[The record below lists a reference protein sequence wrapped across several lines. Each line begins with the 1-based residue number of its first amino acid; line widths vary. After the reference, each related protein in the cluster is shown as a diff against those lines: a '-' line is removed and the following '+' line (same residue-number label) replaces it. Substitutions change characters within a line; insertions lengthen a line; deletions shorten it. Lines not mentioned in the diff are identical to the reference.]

1 MNVNLNQEWLVLIQD
16 YSQWII
22 TVVVLMVYPVLR
34 RIPAKIFL
42 GSMRTGINAHRKQ
55 RATLLLNSITSII
68 IIAIL
73 LLSWGFDFHGL
84 LVVGSSM
91 FALLGVALFAGWSLL
106 SNLTSFLILFG
117 QNDCRV
123 GRWVRVV
130 DGANYIE
137 GEITEMAFMSVQ
149 LKNIDGNTILYPNNL
164 FLTRPVIV
172 LKKIP
177 SPDSASDSTK
187 TDSAKVDVMT
197 VDSKQVENKNESKLS

>member
-1 MNVNLNQEWLVLIQD
+1 MNVNLNQEWLVLIKE

-22 TVVVLMVYPVLR
+22 TVVILMVYPVLR

-42 GSMRTGINAHRKQ
+42 GSMKAGINTHRKQ
-55 RATLLLNSITSII
+55 RARLLINSITSILI
-68 IIAIL
+68 ITIL

-149 LKNIDGNTILYPNNL
+149 LRNIDGNTILYPNNL

-172 LKKIP
+172 LKKVP
-177 SPDSASDSTK
+177 QPDSAADSTK
-187 TDSAKVDVMT
+187 TDSTKVDVMK
-197 VDSKQVENKNESKLS
+197 VDNKQVENKNESKLS